1 MKLRPSGLTFAM
13 EVIQLLAMKF
23 TLPLTRCEFL
33 LKMAL
38 KKLPL
43 LSEHQNLQFWH
54 WTLQMEQKIDLRLP
68 MIRTRDS
75 RTSALYSKKSRMRN
89 ENVRWSFP
97 RIRIKILKLS
107 LIQTEIFLVLLLLDW
122 QGVKIQHRLLRI
134 VLRQT
139 HVTHGTD
146 TFIKSQLIFK
156 PRPGDSSFRAFLVE
170 LGNTRIFQLMAVHL
184 STQNVSVLQ
193 KYQMVML
200 LHVAKEWKPKKGAV
214 FKVTHVVIGEVLLLG
229 LTWMAPWSGKKI

>member
-23 TLPLTRCEFL
+23 TLPLIRCEFL

-43 LSEHQNLQFWH
+43 LSEHQNQQFWH

-75 RTSALYSKKSRMRN
+75 RTSALYSEKSRMRN
-89 ENVRWSFP
+89 ENVRWTLP

-122 QGVKIQHRLLRI
+122 QGVKIRHQLLRI
-134 VLRQT
+134 VLRRTRAYKISADLQT
-139 HVTHGTD
+139 
-146 TFIKSQLIFK
+146 K
-156 PRPGDSSFRAFLVE
+156 
-170 LGNTRIFQLMAVHL
+170 
-184 STQNVSVLQ
+184 
-193 KYQMVML
+193 
-200 LHVAKEWKPKKGAV
+200 
-214 FKVTHVVIGEVLLLG
+214 
-229 LTWMAPWSGKKI
+229 TWR